1 MITMFGFVIAGS
13 GLIAAMVALLAIASR
28 RQRKFIASL
37 ALGLLPLALWV
48 WPGVLIRGVHHS
60 VDIPGYRVALVE
72 RTDLF
77 FFDVPRYFEIERQ
90 VDGAQARFQLD
101 IDASRCIA
109 PQTVPQGDRLYVQC
123 AGEVLDQ
130 ASYVDQAKLTVF
142 SGWYQEEVAIDSLE
156 FISPV
161 APSLAGSL
169 GDDSAGEAA
178 S

>member
-1 MITMFGFVIAGS
+1 MFGFVIAGS

-109 PQTVPQGDRLYVQC
+109 PQTV
-123 AGEVLDQ
+123 
-130 ASYVDQAKLTVF
+130 
-142 SGWYQEEVAIDSLE
+142 
-156 FISPV
+156 SPRG
-161 APSLAGSL
+161 PSLCSMCWGSPRPSL
-169 GDDSAGEAA
+169 LCGSSQAHGVLWLV
-178 S
+178 SRGGGH